1 MNLFENEVDFIIEG
15 AETERILKYCS
26 DKGLKINNLKKEGY
40 KLFGSLR
47 AKDYKKLKK
56 IRIKY
61 GLKMKITNKRG
72 YYFFI
77 KKNQTKAGFVFGLIF
92 VILSSIIL
100 NKFIWEINIYGNKDV
115 DAETIIQ
122 SAEEMGLKKG
132 TLSKKHD
139 SQTVEWYIMNEN
151 EGLALVEVNIQ
162 GSCANILVREATKP
176 AEMKSDDDIPINIIA
191 SRYGVI
197 RKMDVFDGQD
207 AVKVG
212 DAVMK
217 GDILVSAVYEDRH
230 NKLTLKHARA
240 NIIAETDY
248 SIEVEF
254 PLEQIIEK
262 RGNINKKT
270 YEIDLMGLK
279 IKLGNIKN
287 QSDYIVEEEE
297 FDLHF
302 LWIKLPINL
311 IIKRYYD
318 VKYNTITYNFEQ
330 GREGAY
336 QLLEHE
342 EEEIFKNAKI
352 ISRKDTEKIKDNK
365 YIIKADYICLMDI
378 GQEQALES
386 DIPWENTDD
395 MS

>member
-176 AEMKSDDDIPINIIA
+176 AEMKSDDDIPVNIIA

-217 GDILVSAVYEDRH
+217 GDLLVSAVYEDRH

-279 IKLGNIKN
+279 IKLGNINN
-287 QSDYIVEEEE
+287 QSHYIVEEEE

-330 GREGAY
+330 GRAGAY

>member
-1 MNLFENEVDFIIEG
+1 
-15 AETERILKYCS
+15 
-26 DKGLKINNLKKEGY
+26 
-40 KLFGSLR
+40 
-47 AKDYKKLKK
+47 
-56 IRIKY
+56 
-61 GLKMKITNKRG
+61 MKITNKRG

-217 GDILVSAVYEDRH
+217 GDLLVSAVYEDRH

-270 YEIDLMGLK
+270 YEIDFMGLK

-287 QSDYIVEEEE
+287 QSDYIVEEE

-336 QLLEHE
+336 QLLERE
-342 EEEIFKNAKI
+342 EKEIFKDAKI

>member
-26 DKGLKINNLKKEGY
+26 DKGLKINNLKKDGY

-61 GLKMKITNKRG
+61 GLKIKIINKRG

-77 KKNQTKAGFVFGLIF
+77 KKIQTKAGIVFGLIF

-176 AEMKSDDDIPINIIA
+176 AEMKSDDDMPVNIIA

-217 GDILVSAVYEDRH
+217 GDLLVSAVYEDRH

-270 YEIDLMGLK
+270 YEIDFMGLK

-287 QSDYIVEEEE
+287 QSDYIVEEE

-342 EEEIFKNAKI
+342 EEEIFKKANI

>member
-1 MNLFENEVDFIIEG
+1 MNLFENEVDFVIEG
-15 AETERILKYCS
+15 AETEQILKYCS

-40 KLFGSLR
+40 KLFGRIR

-77 KKNQTKAGFVFGLIF
+77 KKNQTKAGFIFGLIF
-92 VILSSIIL
+92 VILSSVIL
-100 NKFIWEINIYGNKDV
+100 NNFIWEINIYGNKDV
-115 DAETIIQ
+115 DEETIIQ

-176 AEMKSDDDIPINIIA
+176 AEMKSDDDIPVNIIA

-217 GDILVSAVYEDRH
+217 GDLLVSAVYEDRH

-270 YEIDLMGLK
+270 YEIDFMGLK

-297 FDLHF
+297 FDLRF

-365 YIIKADYICLMDI
+365 YIIIADYICLMDI